1 MNEGCLY
8 IALSFCIAVHPKRFT
23 IKRIINI
30 INIYIYIYIYTHTH
44 PYIIGQGGLDLANV
58 RFKFELIE

>member
-1 MNEGCLY
+1 MNEGCIY

-23 IKRIINI
+23 IRRI
-30 INIYIYIYIYTHTH
+30 INIYIYIYIYIYTH

-58 RFKFELIE
+58 RFKFELTE